1 MSENNK
7 NLLVVDDDA
16 VFVEILQE
24 VLSEK
29 DFTVKTA
36 LTAAEVQDICQDW
49 TPAYA
54 IVDLRI
60 GEDSGLQ
67 VSMDLL
73 QQFAGI
79 RIVILTGYASIATA
93 VEAIKMGVIHYF
105 TKPVDVEEIL
115 TVLQQ
120 DSVNPNVAIE
130 QQPPSVKRLEWE
142 HIQKVLNKSGG
153 NVSEAARRLGMHRR
167 TLQRKLNKHPV
178 KR

>member
-1 MSENNK
+1 MSELQK

-16 VFVEILQE
+16 VFVSILEE
-24 VLSEK
+24 VLSDK
-29 DFTVKTA
+29 GFAVKTA
-36 LTAAEVQDICQDW
+36 LSSTEVEAVCHDW

-60 GEDSGLQ
+60 GADSGLQ

-73 QQFAGI
+73 QQFSGI

-93 VEAIKMGVIHYF
+93 VEAIKMGVVHYF
-105 TKPVDVEEIL
+105 TKPVDAEEIVTAL
-115 TVLQQ
+115 LEDQI
-120 DSVNPNVAIE
+120 NPQVSIE

-142 HIQKVLNKSGG
+142 HIQKVLNETGG